1 MPTAKSP
8 RKGSLQ
14 FWPRK
19 RAKKF
24 LPRVNWKIVSDE
36 NVKGLKGFICYKAGM
51 KSAIVK
57 DSTEHSMTKGKRI
70 AVPVTI
76 LECPSMKIF
85 SVRFYNKEIIVEES
99 LKDKELKKK
108 VKLPKVSKKKLD
120 DVKLEEFDNITVI
133 VYSQVKKTNL
143 KKTPDLS
150 EISVVG
156 NDVEEKLK
164 FVKENVGKEISVSD
178 IFEKGQLVDVHGI
191 TKAKGFQGPVKRF
204 GVSLRRHKS
213 EKTKR
218 GPGSLGGWQGQAHF
232 MYRVAH
238 AGRMGYHQRIDS
250 NKLVI
255 KVSDEPKE
263 INPKGGFIRYGNVK
277 NTYVLIKGSIAGTSK
292 RSLIFTFPLRGN
304 LNNISTD
311 SPQVQYISLESKQ

>member
-85 SVRFYNKEIIVEES
+85 SVRFYKDGVVNKEIIVEES

-156 NDVEEKLK
+156 NDVGEKLK
-164 FVKENVGKEISVSD
+164 FVKENAGKEISVSD
-178 IFEKGQLVDVHGI
+178 IFEKGQLVDVR
-191 TKAKGFQGPVKRF
+191 GF
-204 GVSLRRHKS
+204 
-213 EKTKR
+213 T
-218 GPGSLGGWQGQAHF
+218 
-232 MYRVAH
+232 
-238 AGRMGYHQRIDS
+238 
-250 NKLVI
+250 
-255 KVSDEPKE
+255 
-263 INPKGGFIRYGNVK
+263 
-277 NTYVLIKGSIAGTSK
+277 T
-292 RSLIFTFPLRGN
+292 
-304 LNNISTD
+304 
-311 SPQVQYISLESKQ
+311 